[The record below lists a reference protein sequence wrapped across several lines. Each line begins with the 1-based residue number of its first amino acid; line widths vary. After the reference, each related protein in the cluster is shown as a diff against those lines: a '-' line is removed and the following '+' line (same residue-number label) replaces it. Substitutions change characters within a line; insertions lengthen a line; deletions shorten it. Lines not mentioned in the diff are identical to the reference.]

1 MEIPIYGIFQTF
13 FHGTKNTELSQIE
26 QILETNSTYNLTIG
40 TGAIRMACD
49 DIKISMEV
57 LMAEAESK
65 KTADDALKS
74 FRKSVRRKKMIAV
87 AIAVV
92 LMAGAG
98 GGYCYIKFANE
109 ETDIRQ
115 RLEEHRGM
123 QGLRDLV
130 TAGGTTSVGMVTEEF
145 EIDYL
150 DTELTIEEVLLSS
163 GDEVEAGTPILKVE
177 EEDIQDAL
185 KELERLAKES
195 SIAYRQGKIDYLLG
209 KIEAQAVYDTALA
222 ENEYAEADYNV
233 NIKEARQEIADL
245 EEKTADAKELY
256 EEYYNGIHNNG
267 YYEEYKVAEL
277 KQIYEEHKSL
287 YEEYLKRWNI
297 DDTEVNNSGQGSSGA
312 GGNSGSGSGGPG
324 GGSANTDKQERLTAL
339 GLLEDEYRENKEE
352 YEQALEDYEKALETA
367 QAGLAAVQDDYEL
380 QNMELEQAKIDYEKK
395 AVSYLAD
402 YESAQM
408 KAATAQDTYNTAL
421 KRLQEDLENLEYAQ
435 ETAAENL
442 AEFKEVIGDGYLY
455 TSEKGTVVMVPIRK
469 NTVLT
474 EDSIILAYSNPDK
487 IIVTAAVSQDSIAK
501 LTVGDEAV
509 AVFEE
514 YGNFGGVITSIN
526 PVSNSNSRT
535 SVTYSVEITLNGDVS
550 TLSAN
555 KTATVVFGYSLAE
568 FEKAVNGVE
577 EGEKTDEK

>member
-1 MEIPIYGIFQTF
+1 MGNE
-13 FHGTKNTELSQIE
+13 NTEHSQIE
-26 QILETNSTYNLTIG
+26 QILETISNYNLSIG
-40 TGAIRMACD
+40 TGVIRVACD

-74 FRKSVRRKKMIAV
+74 FRKSVRRKKMIAA

-98 GGYCYIKFANE
+98 GGYCYIKYGNE

-115 RLEEHRGM
+115 RLEDHRGM

-130 TAGGTTSVGMVTEEF
+130 TASGTTSVGMVTEEF
-145 EIDYL
+145 GIDYL

-195 SIAYRQGKIDYLLG
+195 SIAYRQGKIDYHLG

-233 NIKEARQEIADL
+233 NIKEAQQEIADL

-312 GGNSGSGSGGPG
+312 GGGSGGPG
-324 GGSANTDKQERLTAL
+324 GGSTNTDKQERLTAL

-352 YEQALEDYEKALETA
+352 YEQALENYEKALETA
-367 QAGLAAVQDDYEL
+367 QAGLTAVQDDYEL

-442 AEFKEVIGDGYLY
+442 AEFKEAIGDGYLY

-514 YGNFGGVITSIN
+514 YGNFGGTITSIN
-526 PVSNSNSRT
+526 PVSDSNSRT
-535 SVTYSVEITLNGDVS
+535 NVTYSVEVTLNTDVS

-568 FEKAVNGVE
+568 FEKVMNGVE